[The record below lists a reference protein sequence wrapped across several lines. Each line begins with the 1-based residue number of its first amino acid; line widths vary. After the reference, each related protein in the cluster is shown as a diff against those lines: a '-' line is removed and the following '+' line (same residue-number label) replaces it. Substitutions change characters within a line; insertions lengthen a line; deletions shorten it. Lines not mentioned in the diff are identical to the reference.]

1 MVATEVDNGED
12 SSTTGQ
18 IASLTST
25 VAPGEERGTLV
36 NAIDASVE
44 SASIADTVVPLC
56 ECVCV
61 SERERDRERQRD
73 SV

>member
-1 MVATEVDNGED
+1 MQVVATEVENGED

-18 IASLTST
+18 IASLTSA
-25 VAPGEERGTLV
+25 VAPGEERDAPDS
-36 NAIDASVE
+36 AIDASVE

-61 SERERDRERQRD
+61 SKRERD
-73 SV
+73 